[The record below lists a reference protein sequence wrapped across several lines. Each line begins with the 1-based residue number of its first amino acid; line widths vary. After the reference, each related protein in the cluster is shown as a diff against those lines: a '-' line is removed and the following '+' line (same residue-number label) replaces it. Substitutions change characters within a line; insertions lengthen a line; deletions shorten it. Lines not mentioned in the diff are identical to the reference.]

1 MQVGAIHAGLECG
14 IILEKVPGMDAVSY
28 GPTIKGAHSPDERVE
43 IATVAPFWEAT
54 LKILGMNSPV
64 PMLYTVGKG
73 SECR

>member
-43 IATVAPFWEAT
+43 IATVAPFWQAT
-54 LKILGMNSPV
+54 LKILGKLASAN
-64 PMLYTVGKG
+64 G
-73 SECR
+73 